1 MLYFLLDNDLN
12 VVYKIENY
20 VVVMLLYFMIIE
32 F

>member
-20 VVVMLLYFMIIE
+20 VVVMLLYFVIIE